1 MKKIYKKYTLAD
13 KRKYWGDK
21 MNKLFDIQC
30 GKNARNRTKKE
41 QDKFLYAQGFYVASK
56 NGKLSNNF
64 NELKSPQKLG
74 QIAGFK
80 AKYYDK

>member
-1 MKKIYKKYTLAD
+1 MAKNYKKYTLAD

-21 MNKLFDIQC
+21 MNKLFDIKC
-30 GKNARNRTKKE
+30 GKNARKHTKQEENKY
-41 QDKFLYAQGFYVASK
+41 LYAQGFYVASK

-64 NELKSPQKLG
+64 NEMKTPQQLG

-80 AKYYDK
+80 AKIYDK